1 MAYILTLRMEKGSML
16 TYEELDDNFLF
27 LKQKVEALESAET
40 SADAVLFT
48 PQELTPGQKQIVWGN
63 IGSMAVDFSNLP
75 ANLSAEAKSSFK
87 QKLDIPESF
96 EIVDYVSYTPNQKLE
111 SFQQTAA
118 RDNILAIDRKLNE
131 LSDEL
136 LENEQKEIQN
146 KLGFSFE
153 GFVKNLE
160 YKEGEN
166 EWRYEIVGEDTI
178 IVPIV
183 PQFIIDKIQ
192 TLENS
197 IPPRKDMQ
205 SDSFNVTAGD
215 IVNERIKKDLTHVP
229 VVGSLFVFVRGVF
242 IDEDAYTLT
251 GKEIT
256 ILSNRYEIKE
266 GDLISARY
274 EYLTAE

>member
-1 MAYILTLRMEKGSML
+1 MAINPNTVNILNID
-16 TYEELDDNFLF
+16 ELNNASSIGNDDLIVIGQGIYARKSTVYQ
-27 LKQKVEALESAET
+27 LYQKFGLENLE
-40 SADAVLFT
+40 DAVFELQQQQGDIDLST
-48 PQELTPGQKQIVWGN
+48 VVRVIPQAFQQSEVAVARNN
-63 IGSMAVDFSNLP
+63 IG
-75 ANLSAEAKSSFK
+75 
-87 QKLDIPESF
+87 
-96 EIVDYVSYTPNQKLE
+96 
-111 SFQQTAA
+111 
-118 RDNILAIDRKLNE
+118 AIDRRLND
-131 LSDEL
+131 LSADL
-136 LENEQKEIQN
+136 QENEQKEIQN

-197 IPPRKDMQ
+197 IPPRKDRQ

-215 IVNERIKKDLTHVP
+215 IVNDRIKKDLTHVP
-229 VVGSLFVFVRGVF
+229 VAGSLFVFVRGVF

-274 EYLTAE
+274 EYLITE